1 MVLEFVFPCVV
12 LTEFTSFLHVKP
24 EPSAKDFVFKKS
36 FKIFFFSCVE
46 LRKRNFRRIFFHFHF
61 SRKMFQK
68 KTLFF
73 QERFFNVWNWVRK
86 KKWGENFSVKPAAAP
101 GKKSIQNFLGSRDF
115 QITRRYDSSIEFF
128 SICEIL

>member
-1 MVLEFVFPCVV
+1 MGRFFFAMCGNKREKLNNPSNRVKLSLFFHMVLEFVFPCVV
-12 LTEFTSFLHVKP
+12 LTEFISFLHVKP

-46 LRKRNFRRIFFHFHF
+46 LRKINFRRIFFHFHF

-86 KKWGENFSVKPAAAP
+86 KNGEKTLA
-101 GKKSIQNFLGSRDF
+101 
-115 QITRRYDSSIEFF
+115 
-128 SICEIL
+128 